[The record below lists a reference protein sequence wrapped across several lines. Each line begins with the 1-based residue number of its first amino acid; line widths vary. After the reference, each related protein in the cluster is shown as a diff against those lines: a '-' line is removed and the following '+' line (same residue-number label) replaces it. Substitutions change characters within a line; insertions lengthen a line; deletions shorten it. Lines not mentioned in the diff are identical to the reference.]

1 MRLRRQQGV
10 RPQQRAGAT
19 AVEFALV
26 CPIIL
31 MLFFGALELNS
42 LNFVRNSAANA
53 AYEAARTAMVSGGKL
68 SDGQARGLQY
78 LQQLG
83 VHHGATVTGSET
95 TSDVSFEVKVP
106 MTLNSYGLS
115 RFTGGYVVTQ
125 SIKLKRESITRTN

>member
-1 MRLRRQQGV
+1 MRLRRYQGA
-10 RPQQRAGAT
+10 RPKQRSGAT

-31 MLFFGALELNS
+31 MLFLGAIELNS

-53 AYEAARTAMVSGGKL
+53 AYEAARTAMVSGGKV
-68 SDGQARGLQY
+68 SEGRARGLQY

-83 VHHGATVTGSET
+83 VHHGATVTGTET
-95 TSDVSFEVKVP
+95 TADVSFEVKVP
-106 MTLNSYGLS
+106 MNLNSYGLS

-125 SIKLKRESITRTN
+125 SIKLKRESVTRVN